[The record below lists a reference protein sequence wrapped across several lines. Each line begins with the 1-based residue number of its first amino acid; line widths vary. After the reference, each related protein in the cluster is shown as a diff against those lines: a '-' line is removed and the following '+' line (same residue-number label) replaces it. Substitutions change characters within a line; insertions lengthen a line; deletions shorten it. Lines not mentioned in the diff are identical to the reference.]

1 MRETEG
7 LDFAQAV
14 EWLADRTGI
23 QLEYEETSPAQEARR
38 KRRDRLES
46 LLEDAASFYSRYLWD
61 TTAGEPVRAY
71 LAERGLTEEVCRDF
85 RLGLSPGGD
94 RLAVKAREKGYSQDE
109 LLAAGLVNRRGNDY
123 FAGRLV
129 FPLSNARGRVLG
141 FGARRL
147 HDDDPI
153 KAKYVN
159 SPEGELFRK
168 SRIVYGL
175 HRARAAIAKQD
186 EAVVVEGYTDVL
198 ALHQRGRNTVVASMG
213 TALTEE
219 QLKELGHLTKRLF
232 LCFDADAAGEAATLR
247 GMDLA
252 AARGFQVRVV
262 PLPAGVDP
270 ADAADSFDEL
280 LTGAVGYLRHR
291 AEAEIKQGDS
301 RQEQFLRVQGALA
314 GLPDSPDREEAVR
327 YAADKLG
334 LSPDMQ
340 AGLAPRAQRKT
351 GAVSDRALE
360 GGDRL
365 ERRLLAAVAADP
377 ELVEHYL
384 APLDERHFDDPLHQ
398 RLRAYLCGEADA
410 DDELLRARAEL
421 DATAETEHLDADT
434 ARALPPARGADGA
447 PRAGPPRGGGL
458 GPNRRA
464 TDSSDQDTRGS
475 AGGLG
480 HRSLKSIGRSP
491 VAQLAEHPAVNRR
504 VVGSSPTRGAW
515 AAQAARV
522 DCLSTIPANQP
533 VRPSSTSLRTPS
545 SRGCCWVTR
554 PSTIAAAPT
563 MTWGAQ
569 KLASSSA
576 KPKIH
581 GDAMSTMPAAM
592 SNRLCTDIGTTR
604 NTPSS

>member
-1 MRETEG
+1 MALIKKTSIEDVVAAADMVDVVQGRTHLRKSGARWVGLCPFHSEKTPSFGINPVEKLFYCHGCHKGGDLITFIRETEG

-14 EWLADRTGI
+14 EWLADRTGT

-38 KRRDRLES
+38 KHRDRLES

-61 TTAGEPVRAY
+61 TAAGGLARVY

-94 RLAVKAREKGYSQDE
+94 QLAGKARAKGYSQEE
-109 LLAAGLVNRRGNDY
+109 LVAAGLVNRRGNDY
-123 FAGRLV
+123 YAGRLV

-186 EAVVVEGYTDVL
+186 EAVIVEGYTDVL
-198 ALHQRGRNTVVASMG
+198 ALHQRGRSTVVASMG

-252 AARGFQVRVV
+252 AARGFDVRVV

-270 ADAADSFDEL
+270 ADAADEFGDLIGRS
-280 LTGAVGYLRHR
+280 VGYLVHR
-291 AEAEIKQGDS
+291 VEVETERAPS
-301 RQEQFLRVQGALA
+301 RQDGFARVREVLT
-314 GLPDSPDREEAVR
+314 GLPDSPQRADAVR
-327 YAADKLG
+327 VAADKLG

-365 ERRLLAAVAADP
+365 EKRLLAAVAAEP

-384 APLDERHFDDPLHQ
+384 APLDDRHFDDPLHQ
-398 RLRAYLCGEADA
+398 RLRAYLCGEAEA
-410 DDELLRARAEL
+410 DDELLQARAEL
-421 DATAETEHLDADT
+421 DATAETEHLDADVAKELFLRLEERMVRREL
-434 ARALPPARGADGA
+434 ARLEGEDLARTVELQTLLTKI
-447 PRAGPPRGGGL
+447 RE
-458 GPNRRA
+458 
-464 TDSSDQDTRGS
+464 
-475 AGGLG
+475 
-480 HRSLKSIGRSP
+480 
-491 VAQLAEHPAVNRR
+491 AQQE
-504 VVGSSPTRGAW
+504 
-515 AAQAARV
+515 
-522 DCLSTIPANQP
+522 
-533 VRPSSTSLRTPS
+533 
-545 SRGCCWVTR
+545 
-554 PSTIAAAPT
+554 
-563 MTWGAQ
+563 
-569 KLASSSA
+569 ASSSA
-576 KPKIH
+576 
-581 GDAMSTMPAAM
+581 
-592 SNRLCTDIGTTR
+592 R
-604 NTPSS
+604 

>member
-1 MRETEG
+1 MALIKKTSIEEVVAAADMVDVVQGRTQLRKSGARWVGLCPFHSEKTPSFGINPVEKLFYCHGCHKGGDLISFVRETEG

-14 EWLADRTGI
+14 EWLADRTGT

-61 TTAGEPVRAY
+61 TPAGEPVRAY
-71 LAERGLTEEVCRDF
+71 LTERNLTEEVCRDF

-94 RLAVKAREKGYSQDE
+94 RLAAKAREKGYSQDE
-109 LLAAGLVNRRGNDY
+109 LLASGLVNRRGNDY

-270 ADAADSFDEL
+270 ADAADSFDQL

-384 APLDERHFDDPLHQ
+384 APLDDRHFDDPLHQ

-434 ARALPPARGADGA
+434 AKELFLRLEERMVRRELARLEGEDLA
-447 PRAGPPRGGGL
+447 RTVELQTLLTKIRE
-458 GPNRRA
+458 
-464 TDSSDQDTRGS
+464 
-475 AGGLG
+475 
-480 HRSLKSIGRSP
+480 
-491 VAQLAEHPAVNRR
+491 AQQEA
-504 VVGSSPTRGAW
+504 
-515 AAQAARV
+515 
-522 DCLSTIPANQP
+522 
-533 VRPSSTSLRTPS
+533 SSTAR
-545 SRGCCWVTR
+545 
-554 PSTIAAAPT
+554 
-563 MTWGAQ
+563 
-569 KLASSSA
+569 
-576 KPKIH
+576 
-581 GDAMSTMPAAM
+581 
-592 SNRLCTDIGTTR
+592 
-604 NTPSS
+604 

>member
-1 MRETEG
+1 
-7 LDFAQAV
+7 V
-14 EWLADRTGI
+14 EWLADRTGT
-23 QLEYEETSPAQEARR
+23 QLEYEETSPEQEARR

-61 TTAGEPVRAY
+61 TAAGEFVRGY
-71 LAERGLTEEVCRDF
+71 LTERGLTEEVCRDF

-198 ALHQRGRNTVVASMG
+198 ALHQRGRSTVVASMG

-252 AARGFQVRVV
+252 MNRGFKVFVVRLA
-262 PLPAGVDP
+262 PGEDP
-270 ADAADSFDEL
+270 ASSPEAFDLRIKDAQS
-280 LTGAVGYLRHR
+280 YLMHR
-291 AEAEIKQGDS
+291 ANIELQSARDS
-301 RQEQFLRVQGALA
+301 DEVLA
-314 GLPDSPDREEAVR
+314 SIRELHKVHGRSPEW
-327 YAADKLG
+327 
-334 LSPDMQ
+334 
-340 AGLAPRAQRKT
+340 
-351 GAVSDRALE
+351 LE
-360 GGDRL
+360 VAKFVADRL
-365 ERRLLAAVAADP
+365 NIPAELIPQFSQRVATRDDVSLKSSDVGARLEKRLLAAVAADP

-384 APLDERHFDDPLHQ
+384 APLDERHFDDPLHL
-398 RLRAYLCGEADA
+398 RLRAYLCGEIEA

-421 DATAETEHLDADT
+421 DATAETEHLDADAAKELFLRLEERMVRRELARLEGEDLARTVELQTLLTKIREAQQEASGT
-434 ARALPPARGADGA
+434 AR
-447 PRAGPPRGGGL
+447 
-458 GPNRRA
+458 
-464 TDSSDQDTRGS
+464 
-475 AGGLG
+475 
-480 HRSLKSIGRSP
+480 
-491 VAQLAEHPAVNRR
+491 
-504 VVGSSPTRGAW
+504 
-515 AAQAARV
+515 
-522 DCLSTIPANQP
+522 
-533 VRPSSTSLRTPS
+533 
-545 SRGCCWVTR
+545 
-554 PSTIAAAPT
+554 
-563 MTWGAQ
+563 
-569 KLASSSA
+569 
-576 KPKIH
+576 
-581 GDAMSTMPAAM
+581 
-592 SNRLCTDIGTTR
+592 
-604 NTPSS
+604 

>member
-1 MRETEG
+1 MALIKKTSIEDVVAAADMVDVVQGRTQLRKSGARWVGLCPFHSEKTPSFGINPVEKLFYCHGCHKGGDLITFIRETEG

-14 EWLADRTGI
+14 EWLADRTGT
-23 QLEYEETSPAQEARR
+23 QLEYEESSPAQEARR
-38 KRRDRLES
+38 KHRDRLES

-61 TTAGEPVRAY
+61 TAAGELARRY

-85 RLGLSPGGD
+85 RLGLSPGGEQ
-94 RLAVKAREKGYSQDE
+94 LAGKARTKGYSQEE
-109 LLAAGLVNRRGNDY
+109 LVAAGLVNRRRNDY
-123 FAGRLV
+123 YAGRLV

-198 ALHQRGRNTVVASMG
+198 ALHQRGRSTVVASMG

-252 AARGFQVRVV
+252 AARGFDVRVV
-262 PLPAGVDP
+262 SLPAGVDP
-270 ADAADSFDEL
+270 ADAAEEFDDL
-280 LTGAVGYLRHR
+280 IGRSVGYLVHR
-291 AEAEIKQGDS
+291 VEVETARAPS
-301 RQEQFLRVQGALA
+301 RQDGFARVREVLT
-314 GLPDSPDREEAVR
+314 GLPDSPQRADAVR
-327 YAADKLG
+327 LAADKLG

-365 ERRLLAAVAADP
+365 EKRLLAAVAADP

-384 APLDERHFDDPLHQ
+384 APLDDRHFDDPLHQ
-398 RLRAYLCGEADA
+398 RLRAFLCGETEA
-410 DDELLRARAEL
+410 DDELLQARAEL
-421 DATAETEHLDADT
+421 DATAETEHLDADAAKELFLRLEERMVRREL
-434 ARALPPARGADGA
+434 ARLEGEDLARTVELQTLLAKI
-447 PRAGPPRGGGL
+447 RE
-458 GPNRRA
+458 
-464 TDSSDQDTRGS
+464 
-475 AGGLG
+475 
-480 HRSLKSIGRSP
+480 
-491 VAQLAEHPAVNRR
+491 AQQE
-504 VVGSSPTRGAW
+504 
-515 AAQAARV
+515 
-522 DCLSTIPANQP
+522 
-533 VRPSSTSLRTPS
+533 
-545 SRGCCWVTR
+545 
-554 PSTIAAAPT
+554 
-563 MTWGAQ
+563 
-569 KLASSSA
+569 ASSSA
-576 KPKIH
+576 
-581 GDAMSTMPAAM
+581 
-592 SNRLCTDIGTTR
+592 R
-604 NTPSS
+604 

>member
-1 MRETEG
+1 MALIKKSSIEDVVAAADMVDVVQGRTQLRKSGARWVGLCPFHSEKTPSFGINPVEKLFYCHGCHTGGDLISFVRETEG

-14 EWLADRTGI
+14 EWLADRTGT
-23 QLEYEETSPAQEARR
+23 QLDYEETSPAQEAKR

-46 LLEDAASFYSRYLWD
+46 LLEDAASFYSRHLWD
-61 TTAGEPVRAY
+61 TAAGEPVRGY

-94 RLAVKAREKGYSQDE
+94 RLATKAREKGYTQDE

-153 KAKYVN
+153 KAKYLN

-175 HRARAAIAKQD
+175 HRARAGIAKQD

-198 ALHQRGRNTVVASMG
+198 ALHQRGRHTVVASMG
-213 TALTEE
+213 TALTED

-262 PLPAGVDP
+262 PLPAGIDP

-280 LTGAVGYLRHR
+280 LGQSVGYLRHR
-291 AEAEIKQGDS
+291 AQAEIKKGGS
-301 RQEQFLRVQGALA
+301 RQEQFLRVQAALT
-314 GLPDSPDREEAVR
+314 GLPASPDREEAVR
-327 YAADKLG
+327 FAADALG

-365 ERRLLAAVAADP
+365 EKRLLAAVAADP

-384 APLDERHFDDPLHQ
+384 APLNDRHFDDPLHR
-398 RLRAYLCGEADA
+398 RLRDYLCGEAEPDE
-410 DDELLRARAEL
+410 ELLRARAEL
-421 DATAETEHLDADT
+421 DATAETEHLDADAAKELFLRLEERMVRRELARLEGEDLARTVELQTLLAKIREAQQEASST
-434 ARALPPARGADGA
+434 AR
-447 PRAGPPRGGGL
+447 
-458 GPNRRA
+458 
-464 TDSSDQDTRGS
+464 
-475 AGGLG
+475 
-480 HRSLKSIGRSP
+480 
-491 VAQLAEHPAVNRR
+491 
-504 VVGSSPTRGAW
+504 
-515 AAQAARV
+515 
-522 DCLSTIPANQP
+522 
-533 VRPSSTSLRTPS
+533 
-545 SRGCCWVTR
+545 
-554 PSTIAAAPT
+554 
-563 MTWGAQ
+563 
-569 KLASSSA
+569 
-576 KPKIH
+576 
-581 GDAMSTMPAAM
+581 
-592 SNRLCTDIGTTR
+592 
-604 NTPSS
+604 

>member
-1 MRETEG
+1 MALIKKSSIEDVVAAADMVDVVQGRTQLRKSGARWVGLCPFHSEKTPSFGINPVEKLFYCHGCHKGGDLITFIRETEG

-14 EWLADRTGI
+14 EWLADRTGT

-61 TTAGEPVRAY
+61 TSAGEPVRAY
-71 LAERGLTEEVCRDF
+71 LAERGLSEEVCRDF

-94 RLAVKAREKGYSQDE
+94 RLAAKARAKGYSQEE

-153 KAKYVN
+153 RAKYVN

-168 SRIVYGL
+168 SKIVYGL

-198 ALHQRGRNTVVASMG
+198 ALHQRDRQTVVASMG

-252 AARGFQVRVV
+252 ATRGFQVRVV
-262 PLPAGVDP
+262 PLPGGVDP
-270 ADAADSFDEL
+270 ADAADSFDQL
-280 LTGAVGYLRHR
+280 LTGSVGYLRHR
-291 AEAEIKQGDS
+291 AEAEIKQGNS

-334 LSPDMQ
+334 LSPEMQ

-365 ERRLLAAVAADP
+365 ERRLLAAVAAEP

-384 APLDERHFDDPLHQ
+384 APLDDRHFDDPLHR
-398 RLRAYLCGEADA
+398 RLRAYLCGETEP
-410 DDELLRARAEL
+410 DDELLHARAEL
-421 DATAETEHLDADT
+421 DATAENEHLDAEAAKELFLRLEERMVRREL
-434 ARALPPARGADGA
+434 ARLEGEDLARTVELQTLLAKI
-447 PRAGPPRGGGL
+447 RE
-458 GPNRRA
+458 
-464 TDSSDQDTRGS
+464 
-475 AGGLG
+475 
-480 HRSLKSIGRSP
+480 
-491 VAQLAEHPAVNRR
+491 AQQE
-504 VVGSSPTRGAW
+504 
-515 AAQAARV
+515 
-522 DCLSTIPANQP
+522 
-533 VRPSSTSLRTPS
+533 
-545 SRGCCWVTR
+545 
-554 PSTIAAAPT
+554 
-563 MTWGAQ
+563 
-569 KLASSSA
+569 ASSSA
-576 KPKIH
+576 
-581 GDAMSTMPAAM
+581 
-592 SNRLCTDIGTTR
+592 R
-604 NTPSS
+604 

>member
-1 MRETEG
+1 MALIKKTSIEEVVAAADMVDVVQGRTQLRKSGARWVGLCPFHSEKTPSFGINPVEKLFYCHGCHKGGDLITFVRETEG

-14 EWLADRTGI
+14 EWLADRTGT
-23 QLEYEETSPAQEARR
+23 QLDYEETSPAQEARR
-38 KRRDRLES
+38 KRRDQLES

-61 TTAGEPVRAY
+61 TAAGESARAY
-71 LAERGLTEEVCRDF
+71 LTERGLTEEVCRDF

-123 FAGRLV
+123 YAGRLV

-198 ALHQRGRNTVVASMG
+198 ALHQRGRHTVVASMG

-262 PLPAGVDP
+262 ALPPGVDP
-270 ADAADSFDEL
+270 ADAADSFDERL
-280 LTGAVGYLRHR
+280 QAAVGYLRHR
-291 AEAEIKQGDS
+291 AEAEIERGGS
-301 RQEQFLRVQGALA
+301 RQEQFTRVQTALA

-327 YAADKLG
+327 FAADRLG

-365 ERRLLAAVAADP
+365 EKRLLAAVAADP

-384 APLDERHFDDPLHQ
+384 APLDDRHFDDPLHR
-398 RLRAYLCGEADA
+398 RLRAHLCGEIDA

-421 DATAETEHLDADT
+421 DATAETEHLDADSAKELFLRLEERMVRRELARLEGEDLARTVELQTLLTKIREAQQEASGT
-434 ARALPPARGADGA
+434 AR
-447 PRAGPPRGGGL
+447 
-458 GPNRRA
+458 
-464 TDSSDQDTRGS
+464 
-475 AGGLG
+475 
-480 HRSLKSIGRSP
+480 
-491 VAQLAEHPAVNRR
+491 
-504 VVGSSPTRGAW
+504 
-515 AAQAARV
+515 
-522 DCLSTIPANQP
+522 
-533 VRPSSTSLRTPS
+533 
-545 SRGCCWVTR
+545 
-554 PSTIAAAPT
+554 
-563 MTWGAQ
+563 
-569 KLASSSA
+569 
-576 KPKIH
+576 
-581 GDAMSTMPAAM
+581 
-592 SNRLCTDIGTTR
+592 
-604 NTPSS
+604 

>member
-1 MRETEG
+1 MALIKKTSIEEVVAAADMVDVVQGRTQLRKSGARWVGLCPFHSEKTPSFGINPVEKLFYCHGCHKGGDLITFVRETEG

-14 EWLADRTGI
+14 EWLADRTGT
-23 QLEYEETSPAQEARR
+23 QLEYEETSPEQEARR

-61 TTAGEPVRAY
+61 TAAGEFVRGY
-71 LAERGLTEEVCRDF
+71 LTERGLTEEVCRDF

-252 AARGFQVRVV
+252 AARGFDVRVV
-262 PLPAGVDP
+262 PLPASVDP
-270 ADAADSFDEL
+270 ADAADEFDAL
-280 LTGAVGYLRHR
+280 IGRSVGYLVHR
-291 AEAEIKQGDS
+291 VEVETARAPS
-301 RQEQFLRVQGALA
+301 RQDGFARVREVLA
-314 GLPDSPDREEAVR
+314 GLPDSPQRADAVR
-327 YAADKLG
+327 LAADRLG

-365 ERRLLAAVAADP
+365 EKRLLAAVAADP

-384 APLDERHFDDPLHQ
+384 APLDERHFDDPLHL
-398 RLRAYLCGEADA
+398 RLRAYLCGEIEA

-421 DATAETEHLDADT
+421 DATAETEHLDADAAKELFLRLEERMVRRELARLEGEDLARTVELQTLLTKIREAQQEASGT
-434 ARALPPARGADGA
+434 AR
-447 PRAGPPRGGGL
+447 
-458 GPNRRA
+458 
-464 TDSSDQDTRGS
+464 
-475 AGGLG
+475 
-480 HRSLKSIGRSP
+480 
-491 VAQLAEHPAVNRR
+491 
-504 VVGSSPTRGAW
+504 
-515 AAQAARV
+515 
-522 DCLSTIPANQP
+522 
-533 VRPSSTSLRTPS
+533 
-545 SRGCCWVTR
+545 
-554 PSTIAAAPT
+554 
-563 MTWGAQ
+563 
-569 KLASSSA
+569 
-576 KPKIH
+576 
-581 GDAMSTMPAAM
+581 
-592 SNRLCTDIGTTR
+592 
-604 NTPSS
+604 

>member
-1 MRETEG
+1 MALIKKTSIEEVVAAADMVDVVQGRTQLRKSGARWVGLCPFHSEKTPSFGINPVEKLFYCHGCHKGGDLISFVRETEG

-14 EWLADRTGI
+14 EWLADRTGT

-61 TTAGEPVRAY
+61 TPAGEPVRAY
-71 LAERGLTEEVCRDF
+71 LGERGLTEEVCRDF

-123 FAGRLV
+123 YAGRLV

-280 LTGAVGYLRHR
+280 LTRAVGYLRHR

-434 ARALPPARGADGA
+434 AKELFLRLEERMVRRELARLEGEDLA
-447 PRAGPPRGGGL
+447 RTVELQTLLTKIRE
-458 GPNRRA
+458 
-464 TDSSDQDTRGS
+464 
-475 AGGLG
+475 
-480 HRSLKSIGRSP
+480 
-491 VAQLAEHPAVNRR
+491 AQQEAS
-504 VVGSSPTRGAW
+504 GT
-515 AAQAARV
+515 AR
-522 DCLSTIPANQP
+522 
-533 VRPSSTSLRTPS
+533 
-545 SRGCCWVTR
+545 
-554 PSTIAAAPT
+554 
-563 MTWGAQ
+563 
-569 KLASSSA
+569 
-576 KPKIH
+576 
-581 GDAMSTMPAAM
+581 
-592 SNRLCTDIGTTR
+592 
-604 NTPSS
+604 

>member
-1 MRETEG
+1 MALIKKTSIEEVVAAADMVDVVNGRTQLRKSGARWVGLCPFHQEKTPSFGINPVEKLFYCHGCHKGGDLITFVRETEG

-14 EWLADRTGI
+14 EWLADRIGM

-61 TTAGEPVRAY
+61 TAAGEPVRAY

-94 RLAVKAREKGYSQDE
+94 RLAAKARAKGYSQEE
-109 LLAAGLVNRRGNDY
+109 LVAAGLVNRRGNDY

-141 FGARRL
+141 FGARRI
-147 HDDDPI
+147 HEDDPLR
-153 KAKYVN
+153 AKYVN

-198 ALHQRGRNTVVASMG
+198 ALHQRGRQTAVASMG
-213 TALTEE
+213 TALTED

-252 AARGFQVRVV
+252 AGRGFQVRVV
-262 PLPAGVDP
+262 PLPPGIDP
-270 ADAADSFDEL
+270 AEAADSFDEL
-280 LTGAVGYLRHR
+280 LSGAVGYLRHR
-291 AEAEIKQGDS
+291 AEAEIGKGGS
-301 RQEQFLRVQGALA
+301 RQEQFARVQEALA

-327 YAADKLG
+327 FAADALG

-351 GAVSDRALE
+351 GVVSQRALE

-365 ERRLLAAVAADP
+365 EKRLLAAVAAQPD
-377 ELVEHYL
+377 LVEHYL
-384 APLDERHFDDPLHQ
+384 APLDDRHFDDPLHQ
-398 RLRAYLCGEADA
+398 RLRAYLCGEIEADE
-410 DDELLRARAEL
+410 ELLRARAEL
-421 DATAETEHLDADT
+421 DATAETEHLDAE
-434 ARALPPARGADGA
+434 AAKELFLRLEERMVRRELGRLRGDDLE
-447 PRAGPPRGGGL
+447 RTL
-458 GPNRRA
+458 ELQKLLA
-464 TDSSDQDTRGS
+464 TIHD
-475 AGGLG
+475 
-480 HRSLKSIGRSP
+480 
-491 VAQLAEHPAVNRR
+491 AQ
-504 VVGSSPTRGAW
+504 
-515 AAQAARV
+515 Q
-522 DCLSTIPANQP
+522 
-533 VRPSSTSLRTPS
+533 
-545 SRGCCWVTR
+545 
-554 PSTIAAAPT
+554 APT
-563 MTWGAQ
+563 
-569 KLASSSA
+569 
-576 KPKIH
+576 
-581 GDAMSTMPAAM
+581 
-592 SNRLCTDIGTTR
+592 
-604 NTPSS
+604 

>member
-1 MRETEG
+1 MALIKKTSIEEVVAAADMVDVVQGRTQLRKSGARWVGLCPFHSEKTPSFGINPVEKLFYCHGCHKGGDLISFVRETEG

-14 EWLADRTGI
+14 EWLADRTGT

-61 TTAGEPVRAY
+61 TPAGEPVRAY

-270 ADAADSFDEL
+270 ADAADSFDQL

-384 APLDERHFDDPLHQ
+384 APSTTGTSTTP
-398 RLRAYLCGEADA
+398 C
-410 DDELLRARAEL
+410 
-421 DATAETEHLDADT
+421 T
-434 ARALPPARGADGA
+434 
-447 PRAGPPRGGGL
+447 
-458 GPNRRA
+458 
-464 TDSSDQDTRGS
+464 SGS
-475 AGGLG
+475 AHTSVGRPTPTTISFGPGL
-480 HRSLKSIGRSP
+480 
-491 VAQLAEHPAVNRR
+491 
-504 VVGSSPTRGAW
+504 SSM
-515 AAQAARV
+515 
-522 DCLSTIPANQP
+522 
-533 VRPSSTSLRTPS
+533 RPP
-545 SRGCCWVTR
+545 R
-554 PSTIAAAPT
+554 PSTWT
-563 MTWGAQ
+563 RT
-569 KLASSSA
+569 LRRSSSFGSRSGWCVA
-576 KPKIH
+576 
-581 GDAMSTMPAAM
+581 SWPA
-592 SNRLCTDIGTTR
+592 
-604 NTPSS
+604 

>member
-1 MRETEG
+1 MALIKKTSIEDVVAGADMVDVVQGRTQLRKSGARWVGLCPFHSEKTPSFGINPVEKLFYCHGCHKGGDLITFIRETEG

-14 EWLADRTGI
+14 EWLADRTGT
-23 QLEYEETSPAQEARR
+23 QLEYEETSPAQEAKR

-61 TTAGEPVRAY
+61 TAAGEPARGY

-85 RLGLSPGGD
+85 RLGLSPSGD
-94 RLAVKAREKGYSQDE
+94 QLAGKARAKGYAQDE
-109 LLAAGLVNRRGNDY
+109 LVAAGLVNRRGNDY
-123 FAGRLV
+123 YAGRLV

-175 HRARAAIAKQD
+175 HRARATIAKQD
-186 EAVVVEGYTDVL
+186 EAVIVEGYTDVL
-198 ALHQRGRNTVVASMG
+198 ALHQRGRSTVVASMG

-232 LCFDADAAGEAATLR
+232 LCFDADAAGQAATLR

-252 AARGFQVRVV
+252 VARGFDVRVV

-270 ADAADSFDEL
+270 ADSADDFDDL
-280 LTGAVGYLRHR
+280 IARSVGYLVHR
-291 AEAEIKQGDS
+291 VEVETARAPS
-301 RQEQFLRVQGALA
+301 RQDGFARVREVLS
-314 GLPDSPDREEAVR
+314 GLPDSPQRADAVR
-327 YAADKLG
+327 LAADKLG

-365 ERRLLAAVAADP
+365 EKRLLAAVAAEP

-384 APLDERHFDDPLHQ
+384 APLDDRHFDDPLHR
-398 RLRAYLCGEADA
+398 RLRAYLCGEAEA
-410 DDELLRARAEL
+410 DDELLQARAEL
-421 DATAETEHLDADT
+421 DATAETEHLDADAAKELFLRLEERLVRREL
-434 ARALPPARGADGA
+434 ARLEGEDLARTVE
-447 PRAGPPRGGGL
+447 L
-458 GPNRRA
+458 Q
-464 TDSSDQDTRGS
+464 TLLTKI
-475 AGGLG
+475 
-480 HRSLKSIGRSP
+480 HE
-491 VAQLAEHPAVNRR
+491 AQQE
-504 VVGSSPTRGAW
+504 
-515 AAQAARV
+515 
-522 DCLSTIPANQP
+522 
-533 VRPSSTSLRTPS
+533 
-545 SRGCCWVTR
+545 
-554 PSTIAAAPT
+554 
-563 MTWGAQ
+563 
-569 KLASSSA
+569 ASSSA
-576 KPKIH
+576 
-581 GDAMSTMPAAM
+581 
-592 SNRLCTDIGTTR
+592 R
-604 NTPSS
+604 

>member
-1 MRETEG
+1 MALIKKTSIEEVVAAADMVDVVQGRTQLRKSGARWVGLCPFHSEKTPSFGINPVEKLFYCHGCHKGGDLITFIRETEG

-14 EWLADRTGI
+14 EWLADRTGT

-46 LLEDAASFYSRYLWD
+46 LLEDAASFYSRFLWD
-61 TTAGEPVRAY
+61 TAAGESARAY

-94 RLAVKAREKGYSQDE
+94 RLAVKAREKGYTQDE

-123 FAGRLV
+123 YAGRLV

-198 ALHQRGRNTVVASMG
+198 ALHQRGRSTVVASMG

-280 LTGAVGYLRHR
+280 LAGAVGYLRHR

-301 RQEQFLRVQGALA
+301 RQEQFLRVQDALA

-365 ERRLLAAVAADP
+365 EKRLLAAVAADP

-384 APLDERHFDDPLHQ
+384 APLDDRHFDDPLHR
-398 RLRAYLCGEADA
+398 RLRAFLCGEAEP
-410 DDELLRARAEL
+410 DDELLHARAEL

-434 ARALPPARGADGA
+434 AKELFLRLEERMVRRELARLEGEDLA
-447 PRAGPPRGGGL
+447 RTVELQTLLTKIRE
-458 GPNRRA
+458 
-464 TDSSDQDTRGS
+464 
-475 AGGLG
+475 
-480 HRSLKSIGRSP
+480 
-491 VAQLAEHPAVNRR
+491 AQQE
-504 VVGSSPTRGAW
+504 
-515 AAQAARV
+515 
-522 DCLSTIPANQP
+522 
-533 VRPSSTSLRTPS
+533 
-545 SRGCCWVTR
+545 
-554 PSTIAAAPT
+554 
-563 MTWGAQ
+563 
-569 KLASSSA
+569 ASSSA
-576 KPKIH
+576 
-581 GDAMSTMPAAM
+581 
-592 SNRLCTDIGTTR
+592 R
-604 NTPSS
+604 

>member
-1 MRETEG
+1 M
-7 LDFAQAV
+7 
-14 EWLADRTGI
+14 
-23 QLEYEETSPAQEARR
+23 
-38 KRRDRLES
+38 
-46 LLEDAASFYSRYLWD
+46 
-61 TTAGEPVRAY
+61 RAY
-71 LAERGLTEEVCRDF
+71 LGERGLTEEVCRDF

-123 FAGRLV
+123 YAGRLV

-270 ADAADSFDEL
+270 ADAADPFDEL
-280 LTGAVGYLRHR
+280 LNPEPWDISGIGPKPRSSR
-291 AEAEIKQGDS
+291 AI

-421 DATAETEHLDADT
+421 DATAETEHLDEHGQG
-434 ARALPPARGADGA
+434 ALPPARGADGA

-480 HRSLKSIGRSP
+480 YRSLKSIGRSP

-504 VVGSSPTRGAW
+504 VVGSSPTRELGLL
-515 AAQAARV
+515 R
-522 DCLSTIPANQP
+522 QP
-533 VRPSSTSLRTPS
+533 VWT
-545 SRGCCWVTR
+545 
-554 PSTIAAAPT
+554 A
-563 MTWGAQ
+563 
-569 KLASSSA
+569 
-576 KPKIH
+576 
-581 GDAMSTMPAAM
+581 
-592 SNRLCTDIGTTR
+592 
-604 NTPSS
+604 

>member
-1 MRETEG
+1 MALIKKTSIEEVVAAADMVDVVQGRTQLRKSGARWVGLCPFHSEKTPSFGINPVEKLFYCHGCHKGGDLISFVRETEG

-14 EWLADRTGI
+14 EWLADRTGT

-61 TTAGEPVRAY
+61 TPAGEPVRAY
-71 LAERGLTEEVCRDF
+71 LTERNLTEEVCRDF

-270 ADAADSFDEL
+270 ADAADSFDQL

-377 ELVEHYL
+377 DLVEHYL
-384 APLDERHFDDPLHQ
+384 APLDDRHFDDPLHQ

-421 DATAETEHLDADT
+421 DATAETEHLDADAAKELFLRLEERMVRREL
-434 ARALPPARGADGA
+434 ARLEGEDLARTVELQTLLTKI
-447 PRAGPPRGGGL
+447 RE
-458 GPNRRA
+458 
-464 TDSSDQDTRGS
+464 
-475 AGGLG
+475 
-480 HRSLKSIGRSP
+480 
-491 VAQLAEHPAVNRR
+491 AQQE
-504 VVGSSPTRGAW
+504 
-515 AAQAARV
+515 
-522 DCLSTIPANQP
+522 
-533 VRPSSTSLRTPS
+533 
-545 SRGCCWVTR
+545 
-554 PSTIAAAPT
+554 
-563 MTWGAQ
+563 
-569 KLASSSA
+569 ASSSA
-576 KPKIH
+576 
-581 GDAMSTMPAAM
+581 
-592 SNRLCTDIGTTR
+592 R
-604 NTPSS
+604 

>member
-1 MRETEG
+1 MALIKKASIEDVVAAADMVDVVQGRTQLRKSGARWVGLCPFHSEKTPSFGINPVEKLFYCHGCHKGGDLITFIRETEG

-14 EWLADRTGI
+14 EWLADRTGT

-61 TTAGEPVRAY
+61 TAAGELARGY
-71 LAERGLTEEVCRDF
+71 LADRGLTEEVCRDF

-94 RLAVKAREKGYSQDE
+94 QLAVKARVKGYSQEE
-109 LLAAGLVNRRGNDY
+109 LVAAGLVNRRGNDY
-123 FAGRLV
+123 YAGRLV

-175 HRARAAIAKQD
+175 HRARATIAKQD

-198 ALHQRGRNTVVASMG
+198 ALHQRGRSTVVASMG

-252 AARGFQVRVV
+252 AGRGFHVRVV

-270 ADAADSFDEL
+270 ADAADSFDDL
-280 LTGAVGYLRHR
+280 LSGAVGYLRHR
-291 AEAEIKQGDS
+291 AEAEIKKGGS
-301 RQEQFLRVQGALA
+301 RQEQFARVQEALA
-314 GLPDSPDREEAVR
+314 GLADTPDREEAVR

-384 APLDERHFDDPLHQ
+384 APLDDRHFDDPLHR

-410 DDELLRARAEL
+410 DDELLGARAEL
-421 DATAETEHLDADT
+421 DATAETEHLDADAAKELFLRLEERMVRRELARLEGEDLARTVELQTLLTKIREAQQEASST
-434 ARALPPARGADGA
+434 AR
-447 PRAGPPRGGGL
+447 
-458 GPNRRA
+458 
-464 TDSSDQDTRGS
+464 
-475 AGGLG
+475 
-480 HRSLKSIGRSP
+480 
-491 VAQLAEHPAVNRR
+491 
-504 VVGSSPTRGAW
+504 
-515 AAQAARV
+515 
-522 DCLSTIPANQP
+522 
-533 VRPSSTSLRTPS
+533 
-545 SRGCCWVTR
+545 
-554 PSTIAAAPT
+554 
-563 MTWGAQ
+563 
-569 KLASSSA
+569 
-576 KPKIH
+576 
-581 GDAMSTMPAAM
+581 
-592 SNRLCTDIGTTR
+592 
-604 NTPSS
+604 

>member
-1 MRETEG
+1 MALIKKTSIEEVVAAADMVDVVQGRTQLRKSGARWVGLCPFHSEKTPSFGINPVEKLFYCHGCHKGGDLISFVRETEG

-14 EWLADRTGI
+14 EWLADRTGT

-61 TTAGEPVRAY
+61 TPAGEPVRAY
-71 LAERGLTEEVCRDF
+71 LTERNLTEEVCRDF

-94 RLAVKAREKGYSQDE
+94 RLAAKAREKGYSQDE
-109 LLAAGLVNRRGNDY
+109 LLASGLVNRRGNDY

-270 ADAADSFDEL
+270 ADAADSFDQL

-384 APLDERHFDDPLHQ
+384 APLDDRHFDDPLHQ

-410 DDELLRARAEL
+410 DDELLQARAEL
-421 DATAETEHLDADT
+421 DATAETEHLDADAAKELFLRLEERMVRRELARLEGEDLARTVELQTLLTKIREAQQEASGT
-434 ARALPPARGADGA
+434 AR
-447 PRAGPPRGGGL
+447 
-458 GPNRRA
+458 
-464 TDSSDQDTRGS
+464 
-475 AGGLG
+475 
-480 HRSLKSIGRSP
+480 
-491 VAQLAEHPAVNRR
+491 
-504 VVGSSPTRGAW
+504 
-515 AAQAARV
+515 
-522 DCLSTIPANQP
+522 
-533 VRPSSTSLRTPS
+533 
-545 SRGCCWVTR
+545 
-554 PSTIAAAPT
+554 
-563 MTWGAQ
+563 
-569 KLASSSA
+569 
-576 KPKIH
+576 
-581 GDAMSTMPAAM
+581 
-592 SNRLCTDIGTTR
+592 
-604 NTPSS
+604 

>member
-1 MRETEG
+1 MALIKKTSIEDVVAAADMVDVVQGRTQLRKSGARWVGLCPFHSEKTPSFGINPVEKLFYCHGCHKGGDLITFIRETEG

-14 EWLADRTGI
+14 EWLADRTGT

-38 KRRDRLES
+38 KHRDRLES

-61 TTAGEPVRAY
+61 TAAGELARGY

-85 RLGLSPGGD
+85 RLGLSPGGEQ
-94 RLAVKAREKGYSQDE
+94 LAGKARTKGYSQEE
-109 LLAAGLVNRRGNDY
+109 LVAAGLVNRRGNDY
-123 FAGRLV
+123 YAGRLV

-198 ALHQRGRNTVVASMG
+198 ALHQRGRSTVVASMG

-252 AARGFQVRVV
+252 AARGFDVRVV

-270 ADAADSFDEL
+270 ADAADDFDDL
-280 LTGAVGYLRHR
+280 IGRSVGYLVHR
-291 AEAEIKQGDS
+291 VEVETARAPS
-301 RQEQFLRVQGALA
+301 RQEGFARVREVLT
-314 GLPDSPDREEAVR
+314 GLPDSPQRADAVR
-327 YAADKLG
+327 VAADKLG

-351 GAVSDRALE
+351 GAVSIARSK
-360 GGDRL
+360 
-365 ERRLLAAVAADP
+365 
-377 ELVEHYL
+377 
-384 APLDERHFDDPLHQ
+384 
-398 RLRAYLCGEADA
+398 EATGS
-410 DDELLRARAEL
+410 RSVS
-421 DATAETEHLDADT
+421 
-434 ARALPPARGADGA
+434 LPRWP
-447 PRAGPPRGGGL
+447 
-458 GPNRRA
+458 
-464 TDSSDQDTRGS
+464 
-475 AGGLG
+475 
-480 HRSLKSIGRSP
+480 
-491 VAQLAEHPAVNRR
+491 
-504 VVGSSPTRGAW
+504 PTRSSWSTTWRPWTIATSTTRCTSDSAPIS
-515 AAQAARV
+515 AAMPTPTT
-522 DCLSTIPANQP
+522 SSW
-533 VRPSSTSLRTPS
+533 RPGQSSTRPP
-545 SRGCCWVTR
+545 R
-554 PSTIAAAPT
+554 PSTWT
-563 MTWGAQ
+563 RTRRR
-569 KLASSSA
+569 SFSSA
-576 KPKIH
+576 SRS
-581 GDAMSTMPAAM
+581 AWCAA
-592 SNRLCTDIGTTR
+592 SWRASREKTWPE
-604 NTPSS
+604 PSSCRRS